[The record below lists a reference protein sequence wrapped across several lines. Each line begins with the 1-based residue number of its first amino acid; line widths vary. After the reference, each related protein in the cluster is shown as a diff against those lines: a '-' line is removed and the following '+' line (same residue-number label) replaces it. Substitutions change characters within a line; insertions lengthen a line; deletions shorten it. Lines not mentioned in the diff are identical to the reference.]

1 MAIDITTNFV
11 ATVAGGP
18 SLGRSFKLAV
28 DAFDLVDVSIADG
41 AADEAVELQPGGAG
55 QVQFLLVLADSYDPA
70 LSYKINAATNPSHD
84 LDRELLLAG
93 EGALGLLDDPPNE
106 LLFTNAN
113 GTGQAISVRVLV
125 GRKAI

>member
-11 ATVAGGP
+11 TTVTGGP
-18 SLGRSFKLAV
+18 SLGRSFKLEV
-28 DAFDLVDVSIADG
+28 DAYDLVDVSIADG

-70 LSYKINAATNPSHD
+70 LSYKVNAAANPSHD

-93 EGALGLLDDPPNE
+93 EGALGLLGGPPNQ
-106 LLFTNAN
+106 LLLTNA
-113 GTGQAISVRVLV
+113 TGQAISVRVLI
-125 GRKAI
+125 GRNV

>member
-28 DAFDLVDVSIADG
+28 DAFDLVDVSIDDG

-55 QVQFLLVLADSYDPA
+55 QVQFLLVVADSYDPA
-70 LSYKINAATNPSHD
+70 LSYKVNAAGNPSHD
-84 LDRELLLAG
+84 LDRELLLVG
-93 EGALGLLDDPPNE
+93 EGALGLLDDAPNE
-106 LLFTNAN
+106 LLFSNA
-113 GTGQAISVRVLV
+113 TGQAISVRVLI
-125 GRKAI
+125 GRNAT

>member
-28 DAFDLVDVSIADG
+28 DAFDLIDVSIADG
-41 AADEAVELQPGGAG
+41 AADEAVEVQPGGAG

-70 LSYKINAATNPSHD
+70 LSYKVNAAGNPSHD

-93 EGALGLLDDPPNE
+93 EGALGLLDDAPNE
-106 LLFTNAN
+106 LLFTNA
-113 GTGQAISVRVLV
+113 TGQAISVRVLI
-125 GRKAI
+125 GRNAT